1 MILIKLNFKYMSPQ
15 KNILDIISQKDFN
28 KIKNFSKD
36 KKTPLLIIDKKK
48 IEKNYDELQKNLPYA
63 RIYYA
68 VKANPNDEV
77 IKILDKKGSNFDI
90 ATIYEM
96 EQLIRLGISTDRM
109 SFGNTIKKEADIA
122 YAYNQGI
129 RLFATDSESDLNKL
143 RRQAPGSKVFFR
155 LLCDGTGADW
165 PLSRKFGAYPDMIF
179 RLALKAK
186 KLNLIPYGL
195 SFHVGSQQRDIGQ
208 WDNAISQCKYLFDSL
223 SDADIELKL
232 INIGG
237 GFPSN
242 YLEPTQNIS
251 VYAKEVTRFL
261 KEDFGKGL
269 PEIIIEPG
277 RSLVADSGVLVTE
290 IIMISS
296 KSATT
301 NYDWVYTD
309 VGKFG
314 GLIETIDEA
323 IKYPILSN
331 ELNFKDNTKEVI
343 LAGPTCDSMDILY
356 ENYKYKLNKNIKE
369 GDRLYFLTTG
379 AYTAS
384 YSSVY
389 FNGFPP
395 LQVYVI

>member
-1 MILIKLNFKYMSPQ
+1 MALLNS
-15 KNILDIISQKDFN
+15 IISEKDF
-28 KIKNFSKD
+28 KEIKKFSKD
-36 KKTPLLIIDKKK
+36 KKTPFLIINKKK
-48 IEKNYDELQKNLPYA
+48 VEKNYEELQKNLPYA
-63 RIYYA
+63 KIYYA
-68 VKANPNDEV
+68 VKANPEDEV

-90 ATIYEM
+90 ATIFEM
-96 EQLIRLGISTDRM
+96 EQLLRLGISTDRM
-109 SFGNTIKKEADIA
+109 SFGNTIKKEEDIA
-122 YAYNQGI
+122 YAYKKGI
-129 RLFATDSESDLNKL
+129 RLFATDSESDLNKIA
-143 RRQAPGSKVFFR
+143 RQAPEAKVFFR
-155 LLCDGTGADW
+155 LLCDGSGADW

-179 RLALKAK
+179 RLALRAK

-223 SDADIELKL
+223 ADADINLKL

-242 YLEPTQNIS
+242 YLEPTQDIS

-261 KEDFGKGL
+261 KEDFGDNF

-277 RSLVADSGVLVTE
+277 RSLVGDSGTLVSE
-290 IIMISS
+290 IVMISS
-296 KSATT
+296 KSTT
-301 NYDWVYTD
+301 TGYDWVYVD

-314 GLIETIDEA
+314 GLIETIGES
-323 IKYPILSN
+323 IKYPIIS
-331 ELNFKDNTKEVI
+331 EGATKDNTKEVI

-356 ENYKYKLNKNIKE
+356 ENYRYKLNKDIKE

-384 YSSVY
+384 YSSIY
-389 FNGFPP
+389 FNGIPP
-395 LQVYVI
+395 LKVYVI

>member
-1 MILIKLNFKYMSPQ
+1 MALPNS
-15 KNILDIISQKDFN
+15 IISEKDF
-28 KIKNFSKD
+28 KEIKKFSKD
-36 KKTPLLIIDKKK
+36 KKTPFLIINKKK
-48 IEKNYDELQKNLPYA
+48 VEKNYEELQKNLPYA
-63 RIYYA
+63 KIYYA
-68 VKANPNDEV
+68 VKANPEDEV

-90 ATIYEM
+90 ATIFEM
-96 EQLIRLGISTDRM
+96 EQLLRLGISTDRM
-109 SFGNTIKKEADIA
+109 SFGNTIKKEEDIA
-122 YAYNQGI
+122 YAYKKGI
-129 RLFATDSESDLNKL
+129 RLFATDSESDLNKIA
-143 RRQAPGSKVFFR
+143 RQAPEAKVFFR
-155 LLCDGTGADW
+155 LLCDGSGADW

-179 RLALKAK
+179 RLALRAK

-223 SDADIELKL
+223 ADADINLKL

-242 YLEPTQNIS
+242 YLEPTQDIS

-261 KEDFGKGL
+261 KEDFGDNF

-277 RSLVADSGVLVTE
+277 RSLVGDSGTLVSE
-290 IIMISS
+290 IVMISS
-296 KSATT
+296 KSTT
-301 NYDWVYTD
+301 TGYDWVYVD

-314 GLIETIDEA
+314 GLIETIGES
-323 IKYPILSN
+323 IKYPIIS
-331 ELNFKDNTKEVI
+331 EGATKDNTKEVI

-356 ENYKYKLNKNIKE
+356 ENYRYKLNKDIKE

-384 YSSVY
+384 YSSIY
-389 FNGFPP
+389 FNGIPP
-395 LQVYVI
+395 LKVYVI

>member
-1 MILIKLNFKYMSPQ
+1 MSPQ
-15 KNILDIISQKDFN
+15 KYISQKDFD
-28 KIKNFSKD
+28 KIKTFSKD
-36 KKTPLLIIDKKK
+36 KKTPFLIINKHK
-48 IEKNYDELQKNLPYA
+48 IEERYDELEKNLPFA
-63 RIYYA
+63 KIYYA
-68 VKANPNDEV
+68 VKANPDNEV
-77 IKILDKKGSNFDI
+77 IKILNKKGSNFDI
-90 ATIYEM
+90 ATIFEM
-96 EQLIRLGISTDRM
+96 DQLIRLGISTDRM
-109 SFGNTIKKEADIA
+109 SFGNTIKKESDIA
-122 YAYNQGI
+122 YAYKKGI
-129 RLFATDSESDLNKL
+129 RLFATDSLSDLNKIS
-143 RRQAPGSKVFFR
+143 RQAPGSKVFFR
-155 LLCDGTGADW
+155 LLCDGNGADW

-179 RLALKAK
+179 RLILKSK

-208 WDNAISQCKYLFDSL
+208 WNNAISQCKYLFDSL
-223 SDADIELKL
+223 ADADIELKL

-251 VYAKEVTRFL
+251 IYAKEVTRFL
-261 KEDFGKGL
+261 KEDFGPNL

-277 RSLVADSGVLVTE
+277 RSLVADSGVIVTE
-290 IIMISS
+290 VIMVSS
-296 KSATT
+296 KSTTT

-323 IKYPILSN
+323 IKYPILTDDLDCR
-331 ELNFKDNTKEVI
+331 ETKEVI

-356 ENYKYKLNKNIKE
+356 ENYKYKLSKNIKE

-384 YSSVY
+384 YSSIY

-395 LQVYVI
+395 LKVYVI